1 MKQIILIALLLG
13 ISQVVKGQGQLTMY
27 DNISTVFD
35 EIETAT
41 RKNINLWNKDLY
53 GAILLVDPQTRQLF
67 ANELDTA
74 GILKPDESIY
84 TGILPENINIANT
97 AIEWNGKSWAM
108 IMLPLPENK
117 YERIDL
123 LAHESFHREQSSLGF
138 KLNNPDNNHL
148 DLKEGRIYLRLEL
161 EALKSAIESS
171 EEEILHHLTSAL
183 IFRKYRNLLYPGID
197 TMENQLELNEGIATF
212 TGLIISGR
220 DEKQA
225 KEHIANSINTFFT
238 NPTYVRSFAYN
249 TTPAYGY
256 LLYNK
261 DKKWNKQITAT
272 TDLTAF
278 FTEAFNINWPTDLQK
293 TIDIISDEYQSSRF
307 MGYFD
312 SRKRSINESPLE

>member
-117 YERIDL
+117 YEREYMKLSPNMHIPKKS
-123 LAHESFHREQSSLGF
+123 ENSSS
-138 KLNNPDNNHL
+138 H
-148 DLKEGRIYLRLEL
+148 
-161 EALKSAIESS
+161 
-171 EEEILHHLTSAL
+171 
-183 IFRKYRNLLYPGID
+183 
-197 TMENQLELNEGIATF
+197 
-212 TGLIISGR
+212 
-220 DEKQA
+220 
-225 KEHIANSINTFFT
+225 
-238 NPTYVRSFAYN
+238 
-249 TTPAYGY
+249 
-256 LLYNK
+256 
-261 DKKWNKQITAT
+261 
-272 TDLTAF
+272 
-278 FTEAFNINWPTDLQK
+278 
-293 TIDIISDEYQSSRF
+293 
-307 MGYFD
+307 
-312 SRKRSINESPLE
+312 